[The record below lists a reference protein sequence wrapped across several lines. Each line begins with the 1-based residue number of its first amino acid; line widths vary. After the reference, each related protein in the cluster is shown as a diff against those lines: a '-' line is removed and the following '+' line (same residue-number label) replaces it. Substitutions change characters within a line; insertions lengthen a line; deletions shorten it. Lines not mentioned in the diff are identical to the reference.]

1 MDSESLKQS
10 LPCLIEDLRALKN
23 LFKKL
28 KQLGL
33 SYTYT
38 MHTFDKLAHLA
49 EKHTVQTRLATRE
62 SNDLMGWG
70 GRWERGSGRGGDIC
84 TPMDDSYRC
93 MAKITTIL

>member
-49 EKHTVQTRLATRE
+49 EKHTV
-62 SNDLMGWG
+62 
-70 GRWERGSGRGGDIC
+70 
-84 TPMDDSYRC
+84 
-93 MAKITTIL
+93 